1 MQEHKGNIIDV
12 HLNILIENKFKF
24 VTNSLYNNTIS
35 VASLTLLD
43 LKKIALIFSLK
54 YKFIWYYVSTCS

>member
-12 HLNILIENKFKF
+12 QLNILIENKFKF

-35 VASLTLLD
+35 VASLTLFD
-43 LKKIALIFSLK
+43 LKK
-54 YKFIWYYVSTCS
+54 

>member
-1 MQEHKGNIIDV
+1 MIWRDIINWTEKSKIMQEHKGNIIDV

-35 VASLTLLD
+35 VASLTLFD
-43 LKKIALIFSLK
+43 LKK
-54 YKFIWYYVSTCS
+54 